1 VALAIGRYTFAP
13 ETSTEGHGDYRQ
25 KLQSGS
31 LELCFFDFAM
41 KFVKLRIVVWNCCWM
56 LMLFGGSTF
65 AGVDFKPEIRGQY
78 QSACP
83 IQAITIFSV
92 GADPRSLTLME

>member
-1 VALAIGRYTFAP
+1 
-13 ETSTEGHGDYRQ
+13 
-25 KLQSGS
+25 
-31 LELCFFDFAM
+31 M

-65 AGVDFKPEIRGQY
+65 AGVFPVHLSCESKLNPLGLSETSPRLGWQVVDFKPEIRGQY